1 MLYVKEFKCKQ
12 EVQDFLQGLL
22 VGTIPVDPYKGLNVR
37 ALTMVF
43 TTPAVTVTFPDTTAW
58 ESAKLNDIVA
68 FINTATSQATA
79 GVRSY
84 GYGQLE
90 KTATIVLTKDGDVF
104 TGGTALSVL
113 GLPASGTVGTSK
125 ISKTDFLQLEHNN
138 ISSMFFLVYDK

>member
-1 MLYVKEFKCKQ
+1 MLYVKEFKCRQ

-22 VGTIPVDPYKGLNVR
+22 VGKIPVDPYKGLNVR

-43 TTPAVTVTFPDTTAW
+43 TTPAVTVTFPNTDVW
-58 ESAKLNDIVA
+58 ERAKLNDIVT

-79 GVRSY
+79 GIRSY
-84 GYGQLE
+84 GYGQPE
-90 KTATIVLTKDGDVF
+90 QTATIVLTKDGDVLAS
-104 TGGTALSVL
+104 GTALTVL
-113 GLPASGTVGTSK
+113 GLVAGTVGTPK